1 MPIAYS
7 DEPTRQFRDAMRLLF
22 ILAQAGEDVGKPP
35 PVPGAVKVVVA
46 QKKLQKLDFFVRNP
60 DHLAEALLDRH
71 QATGERQWL
80 QEARSIL
87 DSEEPEIRRDA
98 MAKYLFGAYEPI
110 DTGMAPLVSYGLAE
124 CRRHPDTKVMRF
136 FLLGRGAEVANTIAA
151 EMEEA
156 RWYVARAALVGALC
170 GGMSAQDIAD
180 MQYRQP
186 EYANAPHGETISSI
200 AARVR
205 QRLKDLESVHG

>member
-1 MPIAYS
+1 MPSTYA
-7 DEPTRQFRDAMRLLF
+7 DEPTRQFRDATRLLF
-22 ILAQAGEDVGKPP
+22 ILSQAGEDVGQPS
-35 PVPGAVKVVVA
+35 PVLGAVKVIVA

-71 QATGERQWL
+71 QATGERRWL

-98 MAKYLFGAYEPI
+98 MAKYLYGAYEPI
-110 DTGMAPLVSYGLAE
+110 DTGLAPLVSYGLAE
-124 CRRHPDTKVMRF
+124 CHRHPDTKMMRF
-136 FLLGRGAEVANTIAA
+136 FLLKKGAAVANAMAA
-151 EMEEA
+151 DLEEA
-156 RWYVARAALVGALC
+156 RWYVDRAALVGALC
-170 GGMSAQDIAD
+170 GGMSAQDIAN

-186 EYANAPHGETISSI
+186 EYANAPYGETISSI

-205 QRLKDLESVHG
+205 QRLKDLGP